1 MVPRDYVE
9 EVISSLFEDAVDPK
23 ISVVGV
29 GGAGG
34 KMVSTLYD
42 RDIKGVETIAVNT
55 DPSGLSKAECDVKIL
70 LGAPAEEDRIA
81 GARAAA
87 EGEGDRGAEQPRDP
101 RRGAAAGDGPGGLGR
116 GAGRL
121 QRRRFHR
128 PPLRRS
134 TILPPTNAHPRG
146 LRAISAARRG
156 AALATS
162 FFPWD
167 GEADRRK
174 LPSNEVDSSGSANLL
189 GSRRNPG
196 PMFTHNETIPL
207 ETHGR
212 VQAIDITERVSKAI
226 EESGV
231 RNGLACVFT
240 ASSTSA
246 IVTNEFEPGLMEED
260 IPKALDRLFPSSIG
274 YGHERRW
281 HDGNGHSHV
290 RATFLGPSLT
300 LPIIDGRPALG
311 TSQQIVFLELDN
323 KPRHREVVV
332 QIVGDGPDR
341 TLQ

>member
-1 MVPRDYVE
+1 MV
-9 EVISSLFEDAVDPK
+9 
-23 ISVVGV
+23 
-29 GGAGG
+29 
-34 KMVSTLYD
+34 
-42 RDIKGVETIAVNT
+42 
-55 DPSGLSKAECDVKIL
+55 
-70 LGAPAEEDRIA
+70 
-81 GARAAA
+81 
-87 EGEGDRGAEQPRDP
+87 
-101 RRGAAAGDGPGGLGR
+101 
-116 GAGRL
+116 
-121 QRRRFHR
+121 
-128 PPLRRS
+128 
-134 TILPPTNAHPRG
+134 
-146 LRAISAARRG
+146 
-156 AALATS
+156 
-162 FFPWD
+162 
-167 GEADRRK
+167 
-174 LPSNEVDSSGSANLL
+174 
-189 GSRRNPG
+189 
-196 PMFTHNETIPL
+196 THNETIPL

-260 IPKALDRLFPSSIG
+260 IPKALDRLFPSSIE

-300 LPIIDGRPALG
+300 LPIIDGRAALG
-311 TSQQIVFLELDN
+311 TWQQIVFLELDN